1 MSDTTAGH
9 LDLDALADTLAGEG
23 DAAASAHLATCPS
36 CASRLRELEAAEQR
50 VVAVLSTLPP
60 PTVPADLADRLA
72 AALAAE
78 APLDPTVSTTG
89 ASVTALPAAR
99 DTRRRTWL
107 PAAAAAV
114 LLASGAG
121 IGWSMLS
128 GGTGSDDADTAGR
141 ELLASE
147 SGTDYADPTSLAASL
162 PAVLAGDASA
172 TTFTDSR
179 SSEAAGAAGT
189 TSEDA
194 AGSTSAD
201 AATTAEAP
209 EAATLSAPDPLD
221 RLRTTDGLAA
231 CLAGLQD
238 DGAAVEP
245 LALDYA
251 SYDGAP
257 ALAVLL
263 PDPDPAKVAVF
274 VVGPEC
280 AQADPH
286 LLHYVRVD
294 RPE

>member
-1 MSDTTAGH
+1 MSDTFSVGDADH
-9 LDLDALADTLAGEG
+9 LDLDALADALAGEG
-23 DAAASAHLATCPS
+23 DAASAAHLAGCRS

-60 PTVPADLADRLA
+60 PDVPADLADRLTA
-72 AALAAE
+72 AFAAE
-78 APLDPTVSTTG
+78 APLDPAATTTG
-89 ASVTALPAAR
+89 ATVTALPAR
-99 DTRRRTWL
+99 DRRRTWL

-121 IGWSMLS
+121 IGWSVL
-128 GGTGSDDADTAGR
+128 GGMDGSDDASTADTAAG
-141 ELLASE
+141 LPVNA
-147 SGTDYADPTSLAASL
+147 SGTDYADGAALTGSL
-162 PAVLAGDASA
+162 PAVLAG
-172 TTFTDSR
+172 T
-179 SSEAAGAAGT
+179 AAAA
-189 TSEDA
+189 D
-194 AGSTSAD
+194 AD
-201 AATTAEAP
+201 AAALSTGSESRSDSSGGATAESDAAEAP
-209 EAATLSAPDPLD
+209 AAATMSAPDPLD
-221 RLRTTDGLAA
+221 RLRSTDGLAA

-238 DGAAVEP
+238 GAEAVEP

-251 SYDGAP
+251 SYAGAP

-280 AQADPH
+280 AQADPQ

>member
-1 MSDTTAGH
+1 MNEKAAGH
-9 LDLDALADTLAGEG
+9 LDLDALADAVAGEA
-23 DAAASAHLATCPS
+23 DAAATAHLAACPS
-36 CASRLRELEAAEQR
+36 CASRLRELEVAEQR

-60 PTVPADLADRLA
+60 PAVPADLADRLSA
-72 AALAAE
+72 AIAAE
-78 APLDPTVSTTG
+78 APAEPAAATTG
-89 ASVTALPAAR
+89 ASVTALPSR
-99 DTRRRTWL
+99 KDSRRRTWM

-121 IGWSMLS
+121 LGYSMLA
-128 GGTGSDDADTAGR
+128 GGTGSDDADSAGR

-147 SGTDYADPTSLAASL
+147 SGADYADPASLAASL
-162 PAVLAGDASA
+162 RAVLAGDGAAS
-172 TTFTDSR
+172 TYSSESR
-179 SSEAAGAAGT
+179 SSQDAAGAAGA
-189 TSEDA
+189 TSD
-194 AGSTSAD
+194 D
-201 AATTAEAP
+201 AATTAQAP
-209 EAATLSAPDPLD
+209 EAATLSAPDALD

-251 SYDGAP
+251 SYAGAP

-274 VVGPEC
+274 VVGAEC
-280 AQADPH
+280 AQADPQ

>member
-1 MSDTTAGH
+1 MSETTAGH

-23 DAAASAHLATCPS
+23 DAAASAHLASCSS

-60 PTVPADLADRLA
+60 PTVPADLADRLT

-78 APLDPTVSTTG
+78 APLDPTVATSG
-89 ASVTALPAAR
+89 ASVTALPAR
-99 DTRRRTWL
+99 ETSRRRTWL

-147 SGTDYADPTSLAASL
+147 SGADYADPASLAASL
-162 PAVLAGDASA
+162 PAVLAGDAGA
-172 TTFTDSR
+172 ARFTDSR
-179 SSEAAGAAGT
+179 SSDAAGAAGT
-189 TSEDA
+189 TSE
-194 AGSTSAD
+194 D

-221 RLRTTDGLAA
+221 RLRTADGLAA

-251 SYDGAP
+251 SYAGAP

-274 VVGPEC
+274 VVGAEC
-280 AQADPH
+280 AQADPQ

>member
-1 MSDTTAGH
+1 MSETFAAGGAGH
-9 LDLDALADTLAGEG
+9 LDLDALADAVAGEG
-23 DAAASAHLATCPS
+23 DAASTAHLAACPS
-36 CASRLRELEAAEQR
+36 CTSRLRELEAAEQR
-50 VVAVLSTLPP
+50 VAAVLSTLPP
-60 PTVPADLADRLA
+60 PTVPADLADRLT

-78 APLDPTVSTTG
+78 APLAPAVATTG
-89 ASVTALPAAR
+89 ASVTALPAREAS
-99 DTRRRTWL
+99 RRRTWL

-128 GGTGSDDADTAGR
+128 GGSGSDDADTAGR
-141 ELLASE
+141 ELLASA
-147 SGTDYADPTSLAASL
+147 SGADYADAASLAASL
-162 PAVLAGDASA
+162 PAVLAGDAQGDTA
-172 TTFTDSR
+172 YTA
-179 SSEAAGAAGT
+179 SSEAAGAT
-189 TSEDA
+189 TSRSEDTA
-194 AGSTSAD
+194 A
-201 AATTAEAP
+201 AP
-209 EAATLSAPDPLD
+209 EAAAMSAPDPLD

-238 DGAAVEP
+238 DGAPVEP

-280 AQADPH
+280 AQADPR

>member
-1 MSDTTAGH
+1 MSEIFIAGAAGH
-9 LDLDALADTLAGEG
+9 LDLDALADALAGEG
-23 DAAASAHLATCPS
+23 DAAAAAHLASCPS

-50 VVAVLSTLPP
+50 VVAVLSALPP
-60 PTVPADLADRLA
+60 PDVPADLTDRLSAAIA
-72 AALAAE
+72 AA
-78 APLDPTVSTTG
+78 APLDPTVAATG
-89 ASVTALPAAR
+89 ASVTALPAREAS
-99 DTRRRTWL
+99 RRRTWL

-128 GGTGSDDADTAGR
+128 GGTGSDDAATAGR

-147 SGTDYADPTSLAASL
+147 SGTDYADPGSLTATL
-162 PAVLAGDASA
+162 PAVLAGSA
-172 TTFTDSR
+172 QGGTTFTA
-179 SSEAAGAAGT
+179 SSDGAGAAT
-189 TSEDA
+189 SRSED
-194 AGSTSAD
+194 
-201 AATTAEAP
+201 TAQAP
-209 EAATLSAPDPLD
+209 EAATMAAPDPLD

-251 SYDGAP
+251 RYSGGP

-280 AQADPH
+280 TQTDPQ

-294 RPE
+294 RPA

>member
-23 DAAASAHLATCPS
+23 DSAASAHLATCPS

-50 VVAVLSTLPP
+50 VVAALSTLPP

-72 AALAAE
+72 SALTAQ
-78 APLDPTVSTTG
+78 APLDPTAATTG
-89 ASVTALPAAR
+89 ASVTALP
-99 DTRRRTWL
+99 TRSPRRTWL

-121 IGWSMLS
+121 IGWSLLS

-147 SGTDYADPTSLAASL
+147 SGADYADPASLAASL
-162 PAVLAGDASA
+162 PAVLAGDAGA
-172 TTFTDSR
+172 ARFTDSR
-179 SSEAAGAAGT
+179 RSGSAGAAGT
-189 TSEDA
+189 TSK
-194 AGSTSAD
+194 D

-209 EAATLSAPDPLD
+209 EAAALSAPGPLD

-231 CLAGLQD
+231 CLVGLQD

-280 AQADPH
+280 TQTDPQ